1 MACESPG
8 CFHGRTEPV
17 NSVLPF
23 ALHGLSLCHNL
34 RWRELS
40 PTASH
45 VSSLWAFTLILPSLA
60 PMDLQASFS
69 LVLVLD
75 ESQHRA
81 GGFPPEAESVEDRAE
96 EGTRSAWGWLK
107 GLRGMVGVGLE

>member
-1 MACESPG
+1 MACENPG

-69 LVLVLD
+69 LVLLLD